1 MELISARL
9 KLAGMVI
16 LTVLSAACAEKLDNS
31 AGCPI
36 LCPDQGGQI
45 ETITIDAV
53 SLDSTVSALTG
64 QGTETT
70 LLLANRGDTLDSRAV
85 IRFDSIPLR
94 YTKPGS
100 DTTTFSISTAD
111 SVILRMLVD
120 TAGGKVPGPLTL
132 DLYDVNS
139 DAADSA
145 VASVAALFRSDRLI
159 ASSTFAKTELKDTIR
174 VTLPSSAILSRKGG
188 RLRIGVRARSTGSVQ
203 VRLRS
208 QEGAVTP
215 TQLSFRVA
223 ADTTIPRIVLF
234 PYSKTP
240 TDQSVLAVSLADYT
254 LLVRGTPSGPATAL
268 NIGGLPASRV
278 YMRFNIPAFLID
290 SVDLIR
296 ATLLLTQISNPG
308 LDATDTISIVP
319 HVSLAGTAVTDIAK
333 ASQITVVADVD
344 TLRVQPIGSG
354 LKALE
359 VATVVAVW
367 RQQKV
372 ADTPRAIVLLST
384 REGQSPLEGRFYSVE
399 ATPDRRPRLRI
410 SYSAR
415 KSTGL
420 P

>member
-1 MELISARL
+1 M
-9 KLAGMVI
+9 AGLVI
-16 LTVLSAACAEKLDNS
+16 LTVLSAACTEKLDNS

-45 ETITIDAV
+45 ETVTIDAV

-70 LLLANRGDTLDSRAV
+70 LLLANRGDTLDARAV

-145 VASVAALFRSDRLI
+145 VASIAALFRSDRLI
-159 ASSTFAKTELKDTIR
+159 ASSTFARTELKDTIR
-174 VTLPSSAILSRKGG
+174 VTLPSSAILTRKGG

-223 ADTTIPRIVLF
+223 ADTTIPRIVLL

-240 TDQSVLAVSLADYT
+240 ADQSVLALALADYT
-254 LLVRGTPSGPATAL
+254 LLVRGTPSGPPTAL

-290 SVDLIR
+290 SVDVIR

-308 LDATDTISIVP
+308 LDATDTISIIP
-319 HVSLAGTAVTDIAK
+319 HVSLAATAVTDIAK
-333 ASQITVVADVD
+333 ASQITAVADVD

-359 VATVVAVW
+359 IASVVAVW

-384 REGQSPLEGRFYSVE
+384 REGQSPLEGRFFSVE